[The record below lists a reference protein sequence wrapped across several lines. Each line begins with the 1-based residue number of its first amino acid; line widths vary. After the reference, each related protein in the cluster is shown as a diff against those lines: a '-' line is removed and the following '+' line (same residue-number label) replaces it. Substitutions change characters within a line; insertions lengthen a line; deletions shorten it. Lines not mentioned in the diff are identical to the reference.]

1 MNLKLFKC
9 NSVLMVPMLLLV
21 LLGASAADAQEH
33 RGFASADEAVAALIA
48 ALESDDL
55 AQLGLLFGP
64 GSETAVSSGDPV
76 ADNTA
81 RENFVVSYKTQHALV
96 EEGDG
101 TLILQVGDDDWP
113 LPIPLVKRDA
123 QWYFDGAAGVEELTY
138 RRIGRNELG
147 AIAVC
152 RGFVDAQLE
161 YAAQGHDGN
170 EPGIFAAKLLSDPG
184 QQNGLYWK
192 TTEGEPL
199 SPAGPALAAAA
210 EEGYRAAIGGKRTAY
225 HGYYYRMLFA
235 QGANAEGGAIEYF
248 VDGYLTQGVALL
260 AWPAGYRS
268 SGVKSFLINQ
278 DGLVYEK
285 DLGED
290 TNTVADSIQLFDPDD
305 SWSVVEDMPGS

>member
-1 MNLKLFKC
+1 MNFKFFKC
-9 NSVLMVPMLLLV
+9 NLMLMVPVLLLV
-21 LLGASAADAQEH
+21 LLGASGAGAQEH
-33 RGFASADEAVAALIA
+33 RGFASADEAVTALIA

-55 AQLGLLFGP
+55 AQLGLLLGP
-64 GSETAVSSGDPV
+64 GSEAVVSSGDAV

-81 RENFVVSYKTQHALV
+81 NENFVAAYKTRHSLV
-96 EEGDG
+96 DAGDG
-101 TLILQVGDDDWP
+101 ALILQVGDDEWP
-113 LPIPLVKRDA
+113 LPIPLVERDG
-123 QWYFDGAAGVEELTY
+123 QWYLDGAAGVEELAF
-138 RRIGRNELG
+138 RRIGHNELG

-184 QQNGLYWK
+184 QQNGLYWE
-192 TTEGEPL
+192 TAEGEPL

-235 QGANAEGGAIEYF
+235 QGANAEGGTIEYF

-260 AWPAGYRS
+260 AWPASYRS
-268 SGVKSFLINQ
+268 SGVKSFVINQ

-285 DLGED
+285 DLGDD
-290 TNTVADSIQLFDPDD
+290 TNAAADSIRVFDPDD
-305 SWSVVEDMPGS
+305 SWSVVEDTPDS